1 MDSKFNDVQWLMKV
15 LALQIYLKSFFVA
28 VIMFIVFEK
37 FQKKFIHVFSICN
50 FVIKCFDLIKDVD

>member
-1 MDSKFNDVQWLMKV
+1 MKV